1 MQNMNKNNR
10 KTGFTLVE
18 ILIVTMILAVISLAI
33 FSTFSNGMKIY
44 NRVNSEVTSED
55 LVIFCD
61 RFGHDL
67 RNSFNFSLINFT
79 GKAEELEFAGLVNSP
94 RMEKRSVSRIKYI
107 FEPSTEKIKRFTGDY
122 SAIYFS
128 EEDSFRQALDK
139 VKSCVFS
146 YYYFDNKTQEF
157 AWDQEW
163 RKDGLPSAVRM
174 ELEFK
179 DNPEEKFVR
188 TFNIPVGYVVLNET
202 SQQ

>member
-1 MQNMNKNNR
+1 MNKINC

-44 NRVNSEVTSED
+44 NRINSEATSED

-67 RNSFNFSLINFT
+67 RNSFNFTLINFT
-79 GKAEELEFAGLVNSP
+79 GKAEALEFAGIINSP
-94 RMEKRSVSRIKYI
+94 RMEKRSVSRIKYV
-107 FEPSTEKIKRFTGDY
+107 FDPSLEKINRFIGDY
-122 SAIYFS
+122 SAIYS
-128 EEDSFRQALDK
+128 GEEDSFRQALDK

-146 YYYFDNKTQEF
+146 YYYFDNKTKEF
-157 AWDQEW
+157 AWDVQWE
-163 RKDGLPSAVRM
+163 KEGLPSAVRM

-179 DNPEEKFVR
+179 DNPNERFVR
-188 TFNIPVGYVVLNET
+188 TFNIPVGYVVRNDS

>member
-1 MQNMNKNNR
+1 MNKINSQ
-10 KTGFTLVE
+10 KGFTLVE

-44 NRVNSEVTSED
+44 NRVNSEATSED

-67 RNSFNFSLINFT
+67 RNSFNFTVINFT
-79 GKAEELEFAGLVNSP
+79 GKPEELEFAGIINSP
-94 RMEKRSVSRIKYI
+94 RMEKRSVSRIKYV
-107 FEPSTEKIKRFTGDY
+107 FDPSAEKIRRFTADY

-146 YYYFDNKTQEF
+146 YYSFDNKTREF
-157 AWDQEW
+157 VWGERWD
-163 RKDGLPSAVRM
+163 KAGLPSSVRM

-179 DNPEEKFVR
+179 NNPEEKFVR
-188 TFNIPVGYVVLNET
+188 TFNIPVGYVVRNES